1 MSFSVSIGPELTER
15 QERQRE
21 ATEQAAKV
29 LRDAGIDCKVTY
41 LMAGSKYPDAD
52 SAMITIQER

>member
-1 MSFSVSIGPELTER
+1 MSFIVSIGPELTER

-29 LRDAGIDCKVTY
+29 LRAAGIQCKVTY
-41 LMAGSKYPDAD
+41 LWAGTKNPDAD
-52 SAMITIQER
+52 SAMITVTA